1 MRGNLVMDIHG
12 MYLDQNTGQPSI
24 LTQNDKE
31 QKKKVVTIS
40 KRHIYKKCKKVI
52 YQCKENFRENRKSI
66 NLGLILIL
74 DYLSF
79 GAGSYF
85 LATGLERKWSWRNN
99 PFHRSFHP
107 KIQKTE
113 SGLIRS
119 VCTGIKKLWLVLHF
133 SFEQVVIHNMQIW
146 KELKSRPCKDSLADI
161 CTSES
166 CKNQPSL
173 IQKKKWSSLQKC
185 RSAEV
190 QESAWEFSHV
200 LDLRND
206 WN

>member
-1 MRGNLVMDIHG
+1 MDIHG

-31 QKKKVVTIS
+31 QKKKEVTIS
-40 KRHIYKKCKKVI
+40 KRQIYKKCKKVI

-85 LATGLERKWSWRNN
+85 LATGLERKWVKISTLKST
-99 PFHRSFHP
+99 PEEITLHAVFPSFHP

-119 VCTGIKKLWLVLHF
+119 VCTGIKKLWVVLYF
-133 SFEQVVIHNMQIW
+133 SFEQVVIHNMHIW
-146 KELKSRPCKDSLADI
+146 MGLD
-161 CTSES
+161 
-166 CKNQPSL
+166 
-173 IQKKKWSSLQKC
+173 
-185 RSAEV
+185 
-190 QESAWEFSHV
+190 HV
-200 LDLRND
+200 KIL
-206 WN
+206 